1 MSHWTHVKGKFT
13 LKINSNHKR
22 FTSIYKIIADAPLI
36 NGIEDPAVY
45 TIRPMG
51 QYPEINDDN
60 GKFYYEAEIEVE
72 GDLRGKDLV
81 DTCNDVEAFI
91 NYLAGIEGTHA
102 DGEITIK
109 EDQHTK
115 VEDHFSVLTFKTY
128 EIDF

>member
-45 TIRPMG
+45 SIHPLSQFPIR
-51 QYPEINDDN
+51 EDETEWCW
-60 GKFYYEAEIEVE
+60 EAEIEIK
-72 GDLRGKDLV
+72 GDLRGNDLV
-81 DTCNDVEAFI
+81 DTCDDVEAFI
-91 NYLAGIEGTHA
+91 NYLARIEGTHA
-102 DGEITIK
+102 HGEITVS
-109 EDQHTK
+109 EDHRTK
-115 VEDHFSVLTFKTY
+115 VEDRVGVYTFKTY